1 MNFSITAEE
10 LAQYKHI
17 NFSVGLDS
25 TGLSISTCPKEI
37 VPAPCVQMPAGN
49 LLTHLNPLP

>member
-17 NFSVGLDS
+17 NFSVGLDLPQGDR
-25 TGLSISTCPKEI
+25 TRPLR
-37 VPAPCVQMPAGN
+37 ANAGW
-49 LLTHLNPLP
+49 